1 MARRASWERFSDAL
15 AALEGVLGIFACPKR
30 VQNRMV
36 FYVCGGFRVLHTFAF
51 KNGRCEG
58 SWGRPGGSGQPLS
71 GLLGAPGGVLGRL
84 GRVLGAP
91 WGLLWASCG
100 PLGGLLG
107 PLFGAKK
114 RLGGLLGPIFGA
126 EAFFAARRL
135 KNTVK
140 TKVFEHFSET

>member
-1 MARRASWERFSDAL
+1 MGPLGGLER
-15 AALEGVLGIFACPKR
+15 LG
-30 VQNRMV
+30 
-36 FYVCGGFRVLHTFAF
+36 
-51 KNGRCEG
+51 
-58 SWGRPGGSGQPLS
+58 
-71 GLLGAPGGVLGRL
+71 GLLGASWGPLGASWGRLGGVLG
-84 GRVLGAP
+84 
-91 WGLLWASCG
+91 ASWG